1 MCPFVGRSVRASVM
15 LSLFGLLGATY
26 AVYTA
31 MLFFFYFCFVIPQSH
46 SVSWLGQGIAS
57 LRQVKP
63 AHVMPGQAGSSRPK
77 SYRHIASGR
86 AWSSEVSPG
95 LLTCLS
101 AKDSRRIRRLSL
113 PIRPI
118 RRWIARS
125 FPSRNRSFAPSLL
138 GPKKCCR
145 TLDCI

>member
-1 MCPFVGRSVRASVM
+1 MSVRRSVRPC
-15 LSLFGLLGATY
+15 LGNAIAFRPTRSDLCR
-26 AVYTA
+26 VYGHVV
-31 MLFFFYFCFVIPQSH
+31 FFYFCFVIPQSH